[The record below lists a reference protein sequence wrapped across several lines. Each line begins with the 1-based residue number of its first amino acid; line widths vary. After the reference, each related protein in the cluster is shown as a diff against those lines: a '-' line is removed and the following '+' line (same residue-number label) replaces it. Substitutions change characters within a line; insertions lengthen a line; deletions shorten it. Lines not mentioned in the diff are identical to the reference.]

1 MEWEYYLLFVLVLAQ
16 MLRTNL
22 LLATIQTHLVSL
34 SDREA
39 IVIMPVQQE
48 DVDLEEIE
56 GAEGGSLVDLV
67 NQWDQGD

>member
-1 MEWEYYLLFVLVLAQ
+1 MLYTNVVLAPTFASAVFIAV
-16 MLRTNL
+16 LFL
-22 LLATIQTHLVSL
+22 FS
-34 SDREA
+34 A